1 MCYCFFLSVLLFFT
15 ETNVDSPKSI
25 FLSQI
30 ISCQCKE
37 AVVNDSV
44 SFSTYTSVSNMSMK
58 QLQTELIQLLLLGKD
73 NQRSIIKRLDELIIK
88 YGMLKIQSW
97 RNFSNRKKNTLLHEL
112 VEMELLDVV
121 RHFLKKNKFNINIK
135 RESDGITPFQ
145 LAIQNQNIEMCNL
158 LKQFGADQIETE
170 DAKNKENKMNIVWL
184 DLEMTSLEDP
194 EILECAVIITD
205 KDLNELERCKSSCF
219 IFIAKILN

>member
-1 MCYCFFLSVLLFFT
+1 
-15 ETNVDSPKSI
+15 
-25 FLSQI
+25 
-30 ISCQCKE
+30 
-37 AVVNDSV
+37 
-44 SFSTYTSVSNMSMK
+44 MK

-73 NQRSIIKRLDELIIK
+73 NQRSIIKRLDELIIT

-121 RHFLKKNKFNINIK
+121 RHFLKTNKFNINIR

-219 IFIAKILN
+219 IFIAKFFN